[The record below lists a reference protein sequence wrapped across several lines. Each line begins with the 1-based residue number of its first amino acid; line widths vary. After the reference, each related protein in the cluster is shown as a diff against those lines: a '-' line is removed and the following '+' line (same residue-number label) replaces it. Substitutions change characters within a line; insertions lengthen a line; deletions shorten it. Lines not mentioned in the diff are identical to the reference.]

1 MFAKKP
7 KTMSPLLL
15 FITLNNV
22 ETVQRLP
29 LVYVGQT
36 TGITAEININKA
48 AMEPLTQ
55 PQYEALITIQEKKMR
70 KNKRMYVSN

>member
-1 MFAKKP
+1 
-7 KTMSPLLL
+7 MSPLLL

-22 ETVQRLP
+22 EPLQSLP

-36 TGITAEININKA
+36 TGTTAEININKA

-55 PQYEALITIQEKKMR
+55 PQYKALITIQEIKMR
-70 KNKRMYVSN
+70 KNKRMYKSN

>member
-1 MFAKKP
+1 
-7 KTMSPLLL
+7 MSPLLV

-22 ETVQRLP
+22 EPLQSLP

-36 TGITAEININKA
+36 TEITAEININKA

-55 PQYEALITIQEKKMR
+55 PQYKALITIQEIKMR

>member
-1 MFAKKP
+1 
-7 KTMSPLLL
+7 MSPLLL

-22 ETVQRLP
+22 EPLQSLP

-36 TGITAEININKA
+36 TEITAEININKA

-55 PQYEALITIQEKKMR
+55 PQYKALITIQEIKMR

>member
-1 MFAKKP
+1 MFAKKT

-22 ETVQRLP
+22 EPVQSLP

-36 TGITAEININKA
+36 TLHPG
-48 AMEPLTQ
+48 LT
-55 PQYEALITIQEKKMR
+55 PEL
-70 KNKRMYVSN
+70 

>member
-1 MFAKKP
+1 
-7 KTMSPLLL
+7 MSPLLL

-22 ETVQRLP
+22 EPLQSLP

-36 TGITAEININKA
+36 TGTAEININKA

-55 PQYEALITIQEKKMR
+55 PQYKALITIQEIKMR
-70 KNKRMYVSN
+70 KNKRMYKSN